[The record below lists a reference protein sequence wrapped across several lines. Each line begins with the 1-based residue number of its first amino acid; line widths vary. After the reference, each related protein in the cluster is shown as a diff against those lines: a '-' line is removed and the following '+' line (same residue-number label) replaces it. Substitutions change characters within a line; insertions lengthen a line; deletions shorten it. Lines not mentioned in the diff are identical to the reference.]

1 MSWWTTWEDDVSQNP
16 PTTKAS
22 ANKMGLYRIQPKKN
36 ADLNNT
42 DRIKNIK
49 VVEHIVFDETLRKC
63 VKQLPP
69 EDAKIKVSL
78 QVDSDVYV
86 RHEPVLPLIMHK
98 RFCVWEGSKWVHDK
112 AKTPPLRRHVRRHG
126 CHGRHHQW
134 QAPTQVGTGRPW
146 PAQQLG
152 WPGLCS
158 VAANLGVFLTKI
170 YGISQFVG
178 Q

>member
-1 MSWWTTWEDDVSQNP
+1 MSWNIQRSKDIFYPFSL
-16 PTTKAS
+16 
-22 ANKMGLYRIQPKKN
+22 GLG
-36 ADLNNT
+36 LE
-42 DRIKNIK
+42 KNILQDRPYP
-49 VVEHIVFDETLRKC
+49 VGDWSHSLGTGPPHMVFDETLWKY

-78 QVDSDVYV
+78 QVDSAVYV

-98 RFCVWEGSKWVHDK
+98 RFCVREGSKWVHDK